1 MNHEGTRETSLGTL
15 VPLGLLLWIPALYL
29 QSCRFLYLIKK
40 IIRSQNTL
48 EELHRQ
54 RIQGKTI
61 VEYLACGNF
70 PTQCLLVSA
79 PADGDIVI

>member
-1 MNHEGTRETSLGTL
+1 MDPSFILTKLEIF
-15 VPLGLLLWIPALYL
+15 V
-29 QSCRFLYLIKK
+29 FDKK
-40 IIRSQNTL
+40 KIRSQNTL

-70 PTQCLLVSA
+70 PTQCLLFFA

>member
-1 MNHEGTRETSLGTL
+1 MDPSFILTKLEIF
-15 VPLGLLLWIPALYL
+15 V
-29 QSCRFLYLIKK
+29 FDKK

-48 EELHRQ
+48 EELHHQ

>member
-1 MNHEGTRETSLGTL
+1 MDPR
-15 VPLGLLLWIPALYL
+15 
-29 QSCRFLYLIKK
+29 LILTELEIFVFDKKK

-48 EELHRQ
+48 EELHCQ
-54 RIQGKTI
+54 RIQEKTI